1 MRSGSENASISINK
15 TIPLS
20 ASAVAAGLAAS
31 LLGTTLL
38 SVNTQFSALFFLWA
52 VAAGLSGIVMALLER
67 DTRGVWVCFGTAL
80 LLFTGMSFLV
90 LFAFGIHR
98 IGLMFSIPFLLMAA
112 AIPFMARRLQCSD
125 IAAIKYFMGI
135 WLAPVIVAIPCL
147 VIASIQIPQVLP
159 LRSCLAFVVSL
170 PFGPWA
176 TQVARLFSFP
186 NAGEF
191 FSLTLALV
199 FSGLLAVLLIIA
211 LTQRRLAPYLFIP
224 FGWLIIGWT
233 AIGFGQLINC
243 LE

>member
-1 MRSGSENASISINK
+1 MSSGSERTAISSNK

-31 LLGTTLL
+31 LFGAILLLG
-38 SVNTQFSALFFLWA
+38 NTQFSGIFFLWA

-67 DTRGVWVCFGTAL
+67 DTHGVWVCFGLAL
-80 LLFTGMSFLV
+80 LLFAGMLFLV
-90 LFAFGIHR
+90 LFKSGIHR
-98 IGLMFSIPFLLMAA
+98 TGLMFSTPFLLMAA
-112 AIPFMARRLQCSD
+112 AIPFMARRLQRSD
-125 IAAIKYFMGI
+125 IAAIKYFLGI
-135 WLAPVIVAIPCL
+135 WLAPVIVAAPCL
-147 VIASIQIPQVLP
+147 VIATIHIPQFLP
-159 LRSCLAFVVSL
+159 LRSCSAFVVSL

-191 FSLTLALV
+191 FSLTLALI
-199 FSGLLAVLLIIA
+199 FSVLLALLLFLA
-211 LTQRRLAPYLFIP
+211 VTRRKLAAYLFIP